1 MSYCYSYD
9 GELYQGEF
17 DSPLAAA
24 AEVFEG
30 IIDRETVHVGESVYA
45 PTTDYVS
52 ADWLID
58 DIATRAYDECGEVA
72 EDWLRGLAK
81 NAEAK
86 AELEKL
92 VADFIDKHERPTF
105 WKVENCRQ
113 VTRAEVV
120 AAGLLRSNHTDQPIF
135 DGKSPDT
142 EGGSCD

>member
-9 GELYQGEF
+9 GELYQGDF

-24 AEVFEG
+24 AEVFVGEPN
-30 IIDRETVHVGESVYA
+30 RETVHVGESVHV

-52 ADWLID
+52 ADWIID
-58 DIATRAYDECGEVA
+58 DISTRAMDECGEVA
-72 EDWLRGLAK
+72 EDWLRALSK

-105 WKVENCRQ
+105 WNVVNCRQ
-113 VTRAEVV
+113 VARTEVE
-120 AAGLLRSNHTDQPIF
+120 AAGLLAQRQQ
-135 DGKSPDT
+135 
-142 EGGSCD
+142 GGAA

>member
-17 DSPLAAA
+17 DNPLAAA

-30 IIDRETVHVGESVYA
+30 EPHRESVHVGESVHA

-52 ADWLID
+52 ADWIID
-58 DIATRAYDECGEVA
+58 DISCRASDEVGEVA
-72 EDWLRGLAK
+72 DDWLRSLSK
-81 NAEAK
+81 NADAK
-86 AELEKL
+86 VELEKL

-105 WKVENCRQ
+105 WKVENVRQ

-120 AAGLLRSNHTDQPIF
+120 AAGLLATCQTNRPIF